1 MGFRSMVAGRGAVMG
16 VLSDAERRVLAHV
29 EARLSG
35 DDPELAVALLR
46 MRPPRGRCWIRVGY
60 NLVVIIAALEAMV
73 CLLLY
78 PTGSGP
84 AGLLAA
90 GFAAFTVVLRDHRYP
105 LTRRRRGDRAQD
117 SPERWL

>member
-1 MGFRSMVAGRGAVMG
+1 MA

-29 EARLSG
+29 EARLSD

-46 MRPPRGRCWIRVGY
+46 MRPPRGLSWIRIGY
-60 NLVVIIAALEAMV
+60 DLVVIVAALEAMV

-78 PTGSGP
+78 HSGSGP

-90 GFAAFTVVLRDHRYP
+90 GIAALTAVLRGHRFP
-105 LTRRRRGDRAQD
+105 LRRHRAQD
-117 SPERWL
+117 